1 MNSIYQRY
9 TNPLAC
15 LAIYLALFTLPISR
29 LIANQAL
36 IVAVLCVLLHG
47 NWRARW
53 QYIWQFQFVRILFV
67 FLTMLILGVFYS
79 QASLRQA
86 MEGFGKYGKLLFI
99 PFFLPL
105 FAQAK
110 VRTQAL
116 IAFIAGVSLCSLL
129 NALHHYQAIDLNM
142 LTNSFTWLFSQAHPA
157 GTFINPIPFSVLEA
171 FASYIALTKVFTA
184 SRYKAIYLL
193 LFLLGSYHLF
203 FINIERTGMLCYL
216 CLLGLFIIQRLKWQV
231 ALLLVML
238 AVPAVFSSLYY
249 KSANFAKRVELV
261 KTDIKAYQAG
271 QVDTSIGLRFSF
283 WLNSWQLIKQAPL
296 LGHGTGSFQTVYA
309 KTGAVSASRGVPLGD
324 PHNEYVL
331 IAVEWGGIG
340 LFIYLLW
347 IFMQYRE
354 ARLLPVI
361 ERHLLQG
368 LIVTLLVS
376 SLTHVVM
383 YTNATGTLF
392 VIGMCCFFAAMPT
405 RAHLSN
411 NRTVNGQRFAGHIL
425 NTKCC

>member
-1 MNSIYQRY
+1 LFLDNLKVAVNSIYQRY
-9 TNPLAC
+9 TNQLAC

-36 IVAVLCVLLHG
+36 IVAVLCVLVHG

-53 QYIWQFQFVRILFV
+53 QYIWQFQFVKVMFA
-67 FLTMLILGVFYS
+67 FLALLMLGVFYS
-79 QASLRQA
+79 QASLEQA
-86 MEGFGKYGKLLFI
+86 IEGFGKYGKLLFI

-105 FAQAK
+105 FVQAK

-116 IAFIAGVSLCSLL
+116 AAFIAGVYLCMLL
-129 NALHHYQAIDLNM
+129 NVLHHHQLIDLNVLM
-142 LTNSFTWLFSQAHPA
+142 NSAKRLFSQAHPA

-171 FASYIALTKVFTA
+171 FASYILLVKVFTA

-203 FINIERTGMLCYL
+203 FINIERTGMLSYL
-216 CLLGLFIIQRLKWQV
+216 FLLGLFILQRLRWQV
-231 ALLLVML
+231 ALLLMIVI
-238 AVPAVFSSLYY
+238 VPGLLTTLYY
-249 KSANFAKRVELV
+249 KSANFAKRIELV
-261 KTDIKAYQAG
+261 KSDVAAYQTG
-271 QVDTSIGLRFSF
+271 EVDTSIGLRFSF

-309 KTGAVSASRGVPLGD
+309 RIGGITASRGVPLSD

-340 LFIYLLW
+340 LLIYLFW
-347 IFMQYRE
+347 IWMQYRE
-354 ARLLPVI
+354 ARLLPVA
-361 ERHLLQG
+361 ERQLLQG
-368 LIVTLLVS
+368 LLVTLLVS

-392 VIGMCCFFAAMPT
+392 VLGVCCFFAAMPARISQT
-405 RAHLSN
+405 
-411 NRTVNGQRFAGHIL
+411 
-425 NTKCC
+425 